1 MGDEDD
7 RAEDGWM
14 VVQRA
19 FLLLHCHVSQSGGD
33 EQKRVCVV
41 RHIGKGTKIN
51 KRGDMFTEREL
62 MQTTR
67 SYISFIPS
75 LSLFLKLIALPAKFK
90 LLANQ
95 FIQIC

>member
-1 MGDEDD
+1 MTCRTVGDEDD
-7 RAEDGWM
+7 RAEYGWM

-51 KRGDMFTEREL
+51 KRGDMLTERE
-62 MQTTR
+62 
-67 SYISFIPS
+67 
-75 LSLFLKLIALPAKFK
+75 
-90 LLANQ
+90 
-95 FIQIC
+95 